1 MNQPQ
6 QAVMVNIFM
15 PCELM
20 HAMGLTPMFPEGLSV
35 YVACTACQH
44 VFAERAETSGIP
56 ESFCSYHK
64 TMIGMAESGVL
75 PKPLLIAATTLACD
89 ANQLSFRHLAAHY
102 PAPLTLIDVPA
113 REDDAAVAYVAD
125 QLRELARTLETLTG
139 RKLDEAKLRESMACA
154 NRTLALMREYADLR
168 AEVSQD
174 TTMTGELCSLI
185 ATHCLLGHADGENY
199 VRELIETAKRAP
211 RRETTRRKRI
221 FFIHTLPNWQDS
233 MIRMLETENRCEL
246 VGCDITFDSLMPLDP
261 DKPFESMA
269 RRLLANVNGGRS
281 TRRIDNAIAWAK
293 KLNADGVIVFCHWGC
308 KQTMGPLHP
317 RQAQAGRSGSADAGA
332 RRRRM
337 RQPQRRRRTDGNARR
352 RVSGTVG
359 GDGRMIGYSC
369 KYAPLELI
377 AAYGGKALMLDAETE
392 DFSRAETLTH
402 ANVCCH
408 AKALLTQALDI
419 SELVLTDCC
428 DATRRTYDVLE
439 SEGRQRFL
447 FQFDLPHDDAA
458 CARQR
463 MTHELLRFA
472 KAYGA
477 YTGAAF
483 SKAKFLAACRDNSH
497 ALLPNEPFI
506 AVLGARVSPQLLGQ
520 IRCAFSIPVKT

>member
-1 MNQPQ
+1 MPFPVPSDAEIESLYALCDTPPDVRAHSQAVAACALHIAEQSGVPLDHGLLRAAALLHDMYRAVGREHPQKAAQKLDASGYPLLADIIAHHHDLGSTPSPEAEILYLADKLTQGTFPVTLEARFARSKAKCSTPQALAAWQSRYTVALALERKYIRGMNQPQ

-75 PKPLLIAATTLACD
+75 PKPLLIAGTTLACD

-308 KQTMGPLHP
+308 KQTMGLSTLAK
-317 RQAQAGRSGSADAGA
+317 RRLEEAGLPTLVLD
-332 RRRRM
+332 
-337 RQPQRRRRTDGNARR
+337 
-352 RVSGTVG
+352 
-359 GDGRMIGYSC
+359 GDGCDSRNVADGQMVTRVG
-369 KYAPLELI
+369 AFLEQLE
-377 AAYGGKALMLDAETE
+377 GMDA
-392 DFSRAETLTH
+392 
-402 ANVCCH
+402 
-408 AKALLTQALDI
+408 
-419 SELVLTDCC
+419 
-428 DATRRTYDVLE
+428 
-439 SEGRQRFL
+439 
-447 FQFDLPHDDAA
+447 
-458 CARQR
+458 
-463 MTHELLRFA
+463 
-472 KAYGA
+472 
-477 YTGAAF
+477 
-483 SKAKFLAACRDNSH
+483 
-497 ALLPNEPFI
+497 
-506 AVLGARVSPQLLGQ
+506 
-520 IRCAFSIPVKT
+520 

>member
-1 MNQPQ
+1 MNGRVADTLIRGMNQPR

-75 PKPLLIAATTLACD
+75 PKPLLIAGTTLACD

-113 REDDAAVAYVAD
+113 REDDAAVACVAD

-139 RKLDEAKLRESMACA
+139 KKLDEVKLRESMACA

-185 ATHCLLGHADGENY
+185 ATHCLLGACGWGKLRPRTDRNGQ
-199 VRELIETAKRAP
+199 TRAQAGNDAP
-211 RRETTRRKRI
+211 QAH
-221 FFIHTLPNWQDS
+221 FLHPYPAQLQDS

-308 KQTMGPLHP
+308 KQTMGLSTLAK
-317 RQAQAGRSGSADAGA
+317 RRLEEAGLPTLVLD
-332 RRRRM
+332 
-337 RQPQRRRRTDGNARR
+337 
-352 RVSGTVG
+352 
-359 GDGRMIGYSC
+359 GDGCDSRNVADGQMVTRVG
-369 KYAPLELI
+369 AFLEQLE
-377 AAYGGKALMLDAETE
+377 GMDA
-392 DFSRAETLTH
+392 
-402 ANVCCH
+402 
-408 AKALLTQALDI
+408 
-419 SELVLTDCC
+419 
-428 DATRRTYDVLE
+428 
-439 SEGRQRFL
+439 
-447 FQFDLPHDDAA
+447 
-458 CARQR
+458 
-463 MTHELLRFA
+463 
-472 KAYGA
+472 
-477 YTGAAF
+477 
-483 SKAKFLAACRDNSH
+483 
-497 ALLPNEPFI
+497 
-506 AVLGARVSPQLLGQ
+506 
-520 IRCAFSIPVKT
+520 

>member
-1 MNQPQ
+1 MQSYIETLGRLIASQVAPHPRRARRMLTAAYSWVRFSGKRKKLTDAKSAYARMNGRVADTLIRGMNQPR

-75 PKPLLIAATTLACD
+75 PKPLLIAGTTLACD

-221 FFIHTLPNWQDS
+221 FFIHTLPNWQD
-233 MIRMLETENRCEL
+233 N
-246 VGCDITFDSLMPLDP
+246 
-261 DKPFESMA
+261 PFESMA

-308 KQTMGPLHP
+308 KQTMGLSTLAK
-317 RQAQAGRSGSADAGA
+317 RRLEEAGLPTLVLD
-332 RRRRM
+332 
-337 RQPQRRRRTDGNARR
+337 
-352 RVSGTVG
+352 
-359 GDGRMIGYSC
+359 GDGCDSRNVADGQMVTRVG
-369 KYAPLELI
+369 AFLEQLE
-377 AAYGGKALMLDAETE
+377 GMDA
-392 DFSRAETLTH
+392 
-402 ANVCCH
+402 
-408 AKALLTQALDI
+408 
-419 SELVLTDCC
+419 
-428 DATRRTYDVLE
+428 
-439 SEGRQRFL
+439 
-447 FQFDLPHDDAA
+447 
-458 CARQR
+458 
-463 MTHELLRFA
+463 
-472 KAYGA
+472 
-477 YTGAAF
+477 
-483 SKAKFLAACRDNSH
+483 
-497 ALLPNEPFI
+497 
-506 AVLGARVSPQLLGQ
+506 
-520 IRCAFSIPVKT
+520 